1 MVAVR
6 TGAIIT
12 VASAMLTELAKWL
25 DRRAERKAAI
35 AAAKAKARSEARAAA
50 LQRRRVAEGLW
61 VEQYNDDNVKR
72 AGKGRRGSERK

>member
-1 MVAVR
+1 
-6 TGAIIT
+6 
-12 VASAMLTELAKWL
+12 MLTELAKWL